1 MQMSKIKVL
10 DCTLRD
16 GGYINSWKFGKNNI
30 KSIVHNLADANID
43 IIETGF
49 LRPVEYD
56 DNTSVFNSVA
66 QIKEQISPKKQ
77 GVLYAAMI
85 ENRNYPFLSLPTY
98 DGTSV
103 DIIRVT
109 FRKTEWE
116 NAKKT
121 ITEIVSKGYKVCV
134 QPVGSASYDDQS
146 LLNLIKDVNQIKP
159 YAFYIVDTLGVMYR
173 KDMRKFYYLI
183 DSNLS
188 RDICIGYHSH
198 NNLQMAFANAQEM
211 TRLSNGRTIIL
222 DSSCYGMGRGVGNL
236 STELIA
242 DYINTNIDQKYS
254 LVPILNIVDKYLMPI
269 YAEQRWGYALPYF
282 LSAAV
287 KCHPNYAAYLMKKET
302 LSIEK
307 IEKLLSLLPV
317 ESRGEFNSELIE
329 KLYLQMQKSDVDDAD
344 AFSKL
349 AELVSGKEVL
359 LIGPGASIIYY
370 EETIKEKGNGI
381 LC

>member
-242 DYINTNIDQKYS
+242 D
-254 LVPILNIVDKYLMPI
+254 
-269 YAEQRWGYALPYF
+269 
-282 LSAAV
+282 
-287 KCHPNYAAYLMKKET
+287 
-302 LSIEK
+302 
-307 IEKLLSLLPV
+307 
-317 ESRGEFNSELIE
+317 
-329 KLYLQMQKSDVDDAD
+329 
-344 AFSKL
+344 
-349 AELVSGKEVL
+349 
-359 LIGPGASIIYY
+359 
-370 EETIKEKGNGI
+370 
-381 LC
+381 